1 MRKKTLIVGV
11 LGLAL
16 LAGGVLVASNMGF
29 KLSYLLDAPG
39 NNGSAT
45 GTTTIA
51 LPYYQQTNLHNA
63 EDLINDI
70 NAVAGSPV
78 VASVARFVKSTDGL
92 EAYTGFSGV
101 NFLLVQGEG
110 YFVTVSQTVNYIV
123 VGSHNPSLVINLEG
137 PGGARASASGTNLWS
152 YPYHSTKGFAEDLI
166 AEIDGAAGSSV
177 VDSVAR
183 FVRTN
188 DGLEAYTGFSGVN
201 FPLQAGEA
209 YFITVSSD
217 VSFLPA
223 HY

>member
-1 MRKKTLIVGV
+1 MRKKTLIVGA
-11 LGLAL
+11 LAIAL

-29 KLSYLLDAPG
+29 KLNYLLDGPG
-39 NNGSAT
+39 GNGSAS
-45 GTTTIA
+45 GTSTVA
-51 LPYYQQTNLHNA
+51 LPYYQQTNLNNA

-70 NAVAGSPV
+70 NAVAGTPV

-110 YFVTVSQTVNYIV
+110 YFVTVNATVNYIV

-209 YFITVSSD
+209 YFITVNAD